1 MATKKIA
8 AKKTKTVAGTR
19 AQSDMQYSANDIWL
33 ASLGAVSITR
43 KKTADVFGNL
53 LQEGQNLQQRSLQM
67 AEGTVND
74 VRKQVVGVV
83 GKVQQTAAAN
93 LAQFEEA
100 VGGQVSRV
108 LSRLGIP
115 SKGDIQELSRR
126 VAELNKQVR
135 ALQQGSRKSSEA
147 KAA

>member
-1 MATKKIA
+1 MATRKIA
-8 AKKTKTVAGTR
+8 AKKTKAVAGSR
-19 AQSDMQYSANDIWL
+19 AQTDIQYSANDIWL

-53 LQEGQNLQQRSLQM
+53 LQEGQNLQQRSLQI
-67 AEGTVND
+67 AEGTVNG

-83 GKVQQTAAAN
+83 GKVQQTAASN
-93 LAQFEEA
+93 LAQFEEV

-115 SKGDIQELSRR
+115 SKSDIQELSRR

-135 ALQQGSRKSSEA
+135 ALQSSRKPSDA